1 MNPEPSGTAAEQRR
15 RLHWSVPTVVLSG
28 VMITMVLFG
37 LVRQSELASFKTG
50 LESDVALRT
59 DTIINKIN
67 DSQLVVIALRSFF
80 TASDEV
86 TRKDFSDFTLPFL
99 QERNEIKAL
108 SWNPRITN
116 QQRKHFEDQE
126 GSEQQREQFAITE
139 RDSKGG
145 LIAAAVRDAYY
156 PIHYIEPLADNR
168 KALGFDVGSHPVR
181 LAALGQARDT
191 GKPTATERIMLVQD
205 GQPRYSVLVFNPLY
219 AAGMPVTTVAER
231 RQALQGFTVV
241 VLNMEKLLT
250 AALGKTA
257 SIGLP
262 FDLLDLSAPKERQL
276 LHHWSAR
283 LNGNAAWFSSLI
295 PDLPATTRK
304 FAFCGREWA
313 LVMAP
318 NQSYLARN
326 YPLAYWLLLPAGFL
340 LSILLGAYFR
350 ILTTQRQALE
360 EQVLKRTSEL
370 RTSEARLKEL
380 NNNLEERVSERTN
393 QLEAAMQALS
403 VSKEQAETANR
414 AKSIFLANMS
424 HEIRTPLNAVL
435 GFSQIVMRDPA
446 LSPDHRHNLQI
457 VNRSGEQLL
466 ALVND
471 VIDVAKIEAGRVALE
486 KTVFDLPALLDQL
499 LEQFRPKAHAVS
511 LQLMHESLGDM
522 PRYITADAEK
532 LRHILTNLL
541 DNALKFTQEGGVS
554 LRSRVCCR
562 EGQDWLEIEVQDSG
576 QGISPEDRERIFNAF
591 EQAEAG
597 RIHQGG
603 TGLGLTI
610 SRDYARLMGGD
621 LSVTSSPGH
630 GSCFHLVVPVIPVSG
645 EPDLQQQERP
655 NRIKRLRPGQPPC
668 RILVVDDRDTN
679 REILVKMLAPLGCT
693 MLEAVNGQAG
703 LEGFITHKP
712 HLVLMDVVMPVMDGR
727 EAIRRIRALP
737 DGKKVPII
745 AVSASVFED
754 QLQEVMEAG
763 ASAFLRKPLRE
774 EELYAKLLSLLPFE
788 FEYVDERGAGDE
800 AAAASPAELDHELAQ
815 LPQELCSRLI
825 AAARGLDKTG
835 LQEVIMLFA
844 ATAPGLAEQLRS
856 LADSYR
862 FDLIEELVAQR
873 INVEDN
879 AGGQHD

>member
-1 MNPEPSGTAAEQRR
+1 MNPEWPETAVEPRC
-15 RLHWSVPTVVLSG
+15 RLHWSVPTVVLAG
-28 VMITMVLFG
+28 LVMTLLLFG
-37 LVRQSELASFKTG
+37 LVRQAELASFKTR

-59 DTIINKIN
+59 DTIINKID
-67 DSQLVVIALRSFF
+67 DSQLVVIALRSFLA
-80 TASDEV
+80 ASDEV
-86 TRKDFSDFTLPFL
+86 TPKDFADFALPFL
-99 QERNEIKAL
+99 QERTEIKAL
-108 SWNPRITN
+108 SWNPRVTN
-116 QQRKHFEDQE
+116 QQRKQFEKLG
-126 GSEQQREQFAITE
+126 GSEQLHVQFAITE

-145 LIAAAVRDAYY
+145 LITAAVRDVYY
-156 PIHYIEPLADNR
+156 PIRYIEPLVDNR

-181 LAALGQARDT
+181 LAALEQARDT

-205 GQPRYSVLVFNPLY
+205 GKPRYSVLVFNPLY
-219 AAGMPVTTVAER
+219 ASGMPVATVAER

-241 VLNMEKLLT
+241 VLNMEKLLA
-250 AALGKTA
+250 AALGKTPA
-257 SIGLP
+257 IGLP

-283 LNGNAAWFSSLI
+283 LNGDKAWFSSLI
-295 PDLPATTRK
+295 SDLPATTRK
-304 FAFCGREWA
+304 FTFAGREWA
-313 LVMAP
+313 LVMTP
-318 NQSYLARN
+318 NHAYLTHN

-340 LSILLGAYFR
+340 LSILLGAYFHT
-350 ILTTQRQALE
+350 LTTQQQALE
-360 EQVLKRTSEL
+360 EQVLKRTAEL
-370 RTSEARLKEL
+370 RSSEANLKEL
-380 NNNLEERVSERTN
+380 NSHLEERVSDRTS
-393 QLEAAMQALS
+393 QLEAAIQALS
-403 VSKEQAETANR
+403 VSKEQAEAANR

-446 LSPDHRHNLQI
+446 LSPEHRHNLQI

-466 ALVND
+466 TLIND
-471 VIDVAKIEAGRVALE
+471 VIDVAKLEAGRVALE

-499 LEQFRPKAHAVS
+499 VEQFLPRAAAVS
-511 LQLMHESLGDM
+511 LQLMHEPAVDL
-522 PRYITADAEK
+522 PRYLTADAEK
-532 LRHILTNLL
+532 IRHILTNLL

-554 LRSRVCCR
+554 LRSRICCR
-562 EGQDWLEIEVQDSG
+562 EGQNWLDIEVQDSG

-597 RIHQGG
+597 RIQQGG

-621 LSVTSSPGH
+621 LSVSGSPGH
-630 GSCFHLVVPVIPVSG
+630 GSCFHLTVPVMLVSG
-645 EPDLQQQERP
+645 EPDLQQEQP
-655 NRIKRLRPGQPPC
+655 HRIKRLKPGQPSC

-679 REILVKMLAPLGCT
+679 REILIKLLTPLGCV

-703 LEGFITHKP
+703 LEAFVAHKP

-727 EAIRRIRALP
+727 EATRRIRALP
-737 DGKKVPII
+737 EGKKVPII

-774 EELYAKLLSLLPFE
+774 DELYAKLVRLLPFE
-788 FEYVDERGAGDE
+788 FEYD
-800 AAAASPAELDHELAQ
+800 AAAEEADVAEASPAELDHELAQ
-815 LPQELCSRLI
+815 LPQELCCQLI
-825 AAARGLDKTG
+825 TAARGLDKAE
-835 LQEVIMLFA
+835 LQALMAPFA
-844 ATAPGLAEQLRS
+844 ASAPGIVEQLRT

-873 INVEDN
+873 IE
-879 AGGQHD
+879 AEGTGGRTP